1 MEIRRF
7 NEDKD
12 SFEELIKLFKT
23 GLGETDI
30 DFWNWKYLQ
39 NTGFDKQ
46 IMYVI
51 LDGEKYIAM
60 MGFVPFEYVSPDGKV
75 LKYAQTCD
83 LVVLPEYRGQGLFY
97 KIHEYAE
104 NDLTNNGYLALFGF
118 PNDNS
123 LHGFLKMGYKPNDI
137 YICKP
142 KSNLFYMIKNKL
154 RLPTIDTKSK
164 FDCYVEP
171 NYCSNISQFIF
182 NTDWLLNKY
191 VRLNLNKDFLNW
203 RCESYNKGKYKCIFV
218 KQNNDVIA
226 YFIVLVTK
234 GSHFTASKVVCF
246 DINKKYISDIK
257 NIVKCV
263 KKKIYSF
270 SDMIDF
276 YGIWSDEVKDI
287 ICKFGVKS
295 RDIICAKTYT
305 IKYLNNHNEDN
316 LERFINHVDTDL

>member
-7 NEDKD
+7 DENKD

-51 LDGEKYIAM
+51 LDGEKYVAM
-60 MGFVPFEYVSPDGKV
+60 MGFVPFEYLSPDGKV
-75 LKYAQTCD
+75 LKYVQTCD

-97 KIHEYAE
+97 KIHNYAE
-104 NDLTNNGYLALFGF
+104 DDLANNGYLALFGF

-123 LHGFLKMGYKPNDI
+123 LHGFLKMNYHSNEI
-137 YICKP
+137 YVCKP

-154 RLPTIDTKSK
+154 KLPTFNAKSK
-164 FDCYVEP
+164 FDCYVEQD
-171 NYCSNISQFIF
+171 YCTKISQLNFGS
-182 NTDWLLNKY
+182 NWLLNKY
-191 VRLNLNKDFLNW
+191 IRLNINKDFLIW

-218 KQNNDVIA
+218 KENEKLIA

-234 GSHFTASKVVCF
+234 GSHFTASKIVFFNVNNNYMSQI
-246 DINKKYISDIK
+246 DSIIK
-257 NIVKCV
+257 NV
-263 KKKIYSF
+263 KKVIYSF

-287 ICKFGVKS
+287 ICKFGVRAKN
-295 RDIICAKTYT
+295 IINAKTYT
-305 IKYLNNHNEDN
+305 IKYLNNYNEDN
-316 LERFINHVDTDL
+316 LERFVNHIDTDL